1 MKKKNDPIILLL
13 SVPLA
18 ILTAVVSYAGIFIEN
33 TYTRENALYAAQGI
47 GQDIV
52 NLFFVV
58 PILFVTAYFAW
69 RKSKLGLLIWSGI
82 IFYLSYSYTIY
93 SFGLH
98 FNNLF
103 IAYCLILG
111 LSFYSLV
118 YYLITSLKENVS
130 EWFTKETSTKST
142 GIFLIVIAV
151 LFYSLWLS
159 EIIPAILKNMTPKS
173 IIESGLLINPVHVLD
188 IAICLPALMI
198 TGIALIQRKSI
209 GFLLAPTMMIFCIF
223 MAIAIAAM
231 VFVMKAKGLEA
242 NLSLTIVFGLI
253 TLTSSIL
260 LVQYLKKLKYHTR
273 RILLE
278 ILKK

>member
-1 MKKKNDPIILLL
+1 MQKKNDPIILLL

-18 ILTAVVSYAGIFIEN
+18 ILTAVVSFAGIFIEN
-33 TYTRENALYAAQGI
+33 TYARENTLYAAQGI

-52 NLFFVV
+52 NLFIVV
-58 PILFVTAYFAW
+58 PVLLVAAFFAW

-82 IFYLSYSYTIY
+82 IFYLAYSYTIY

-103 IAYCLILG
+103 IAYCSILG

-118 YYLITSLKENVS
+118 YYLITSLKEPVP
-130 EWFTKETSTKST
+130 EWFEKETSTKST
-142 GIFLIVIAV
+142 GIFLMVIAV
-151 LFYSLWLS
+151 LFYFIWLS
-159 EIIPAILKNMTPKS
+159 EIIPAILKNATPKS

-188 IAICLPALMI
+188 IAICLPALII
-198 TGIALIQRKSI
+198 TGIALMKKKNM

-231 VFVMKAKGLEA
+231 VLVIKAKGLEA
-242 NLSLTIVFGLI
+242 NLGLTIVFGLI
-253 TLTSSIL
+253 TLISSIFL
-260 LVQYLKKLKYHTR
+260 FLFLRKLK
-273 RILLE
+273 
-278 ILKK
+278 